1 MAACWLNQD
10 HPRNKT
16 RPWCAMASRG
26 SKNKPKIV
34 LHSTATKIVTKL
46 MNWNQYRVGTRL
58 QRVHTDCL
66 GRKFS
71 PQRSQYTVTLPVA
84 GIQAS
89 DRRQL
94 TAFAVPKTTGQRGS
108 FGLGRFSCTKV
119 WIVTRGFG
127 VHNRQAQRYVFVS
140 LSAFRSAF
148 SGTRPETLPL
158 CGLHPAA
165 RPVAFPDRLFASP
178 NLSTGHSCR

>member
-1 MAACWLNQD
+1 MARRGNKNIPKTVLN
-10 HPRNKT
+10 
-16 RPWCAMASRG
+16 
-26 SKNKPKIV
+26 
-34 LHSTATKIVTKL
+34 STATKIVIRP

-71 PQRSQYTVTLPVA
+71 PQRSQYTVALPVA

-89 DRRQL
+89 DRCQL

-127 VHNRQAQRYVFVS
+127 GPQSPSQRYV
-140 LSAFRSAF
+140 
-148 SGTRPETLPL
+148 
-158 CGLHPAA
+158 
-165 RPVAFPDRLFASP
+165 
-178 NLSTGHSCR
+178 